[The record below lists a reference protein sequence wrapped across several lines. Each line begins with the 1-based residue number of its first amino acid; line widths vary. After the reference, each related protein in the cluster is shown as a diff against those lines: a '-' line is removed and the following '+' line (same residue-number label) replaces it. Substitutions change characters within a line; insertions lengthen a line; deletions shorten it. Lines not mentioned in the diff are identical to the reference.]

1 MTLVVLYLLSVLESR
16 TGMDVCAVI
25 GDFLAEEWV
34 SVDWVHVLFFREFF
48 FFFTR
53 YLRYFS
59 LSSVLYYSV

>member
-1 MTLVVLYLLSVLESR
+1 
-16 TGMDVCAVI
+16 MDVCAVI